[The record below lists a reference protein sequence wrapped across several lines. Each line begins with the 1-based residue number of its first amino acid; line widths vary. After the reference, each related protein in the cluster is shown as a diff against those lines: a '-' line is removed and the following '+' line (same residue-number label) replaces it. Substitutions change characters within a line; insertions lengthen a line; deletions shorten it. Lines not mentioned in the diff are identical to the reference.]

1 MFCCAVQNSLHY
13 YDGLEISN
21 PIGSRATKK
30 KLGLVVVICF
40 TGLTNI
46 DLSKYNNNTL
56 GNLYFS
62 TGGFCHCLGNISLQ
76 YHSSQNA
83 IQLFTIV
90 KQSCLKYYGINKIL
104 EPFMEDIKA
113 LENVS
118 SCFFYISLSCKHFT
132 SKNNSVDFNIH
143 GNIFN
148 FRGTILQYQLIILV
162 AIKHWHQQYGNSVF
176 VCENCLLVVLI
187 LIFIVLKLFQVHHYQ
202 LHFSDNL
209 I

>member
-1 MFCCAVQNSLHY
+1 MLCSTKFTALLWWLGNLQSY
-13 YDGLEISN
+13 WFKRY
-21 PIGSRATKK
+21 KK

-90 KQSCLKYYGINKIL
+90 KQSLKYYGINKIL

-118 SCFFYISLSCKHFT
+118 SCFFIFLYHVCISRPK
-132 SKNNSVDFNIH
+132 
-143 GNIFN
+143 
-148 FRGTILQYQLIILV
+148 II
-162 AIKHWHQQYGNSVF
+162 
-176 VCENCLLVVLI
+176 VLI
-187 LIFIVLKLFQVHHYQ
+187 SIFTATFLTSEEQYYSI
-202 LHFSDNL
+202 SW
-209 I
+209 